1 MMRQNRLFN
10 RTRVSLSLW
19 YAGVMGLILSLLGLG
34 VYKAISHAHWVALD
48 NELESVA
55 GTLHDSLELK
65 LKQPGQIEPII
76 GELLP
81 NFCLVGTSCVT
92 DRFNSQRHG
101 AYKGAGRLN
110 YGGNL
115 HSQPLANAIRPTAPH
130 ILSAVDRGN
139 YYARLYDTSGRLIAI
154 AGDYPEGLPQAL
166 NTEPWQTLRDRTN
179 NIYHQI
185 SFSLHTQTRED
196 WGYFQV
202 GRSLQDFEDYL
213 GRVKLVLLLGL
224 PTSLILVGFASWW
237 LAGLAMQPI
246 YRSYQQIE
254 QFTADAAHE
263 LRTPLAATQATVES
277 ALLVDLDPPETKD
290 ILTTIKR
297 ENKRLIQLVADLLLL
312 ARMDRKAIPLRLEL
326 CCLNDLVSDL
336 VEELEPLAIA
346 NQITLTAEFKVK
358 KSLNVSADC
367 DQLYRLVYNLIVN
380 AIQHTPSNG
389 RVTVI
394 LERDASNALIKVKDT
409 GIGIA
414 PEHQKHI
421 FDRFY
426 RVQSDRSRSTG
437 GSGLGLA
444 IAQSIARSHSCKLS
458 VSSELGKGS
467 TFIFQLPLAL
477 NSRDK
482 KRLIP

>member
-1 MMRQNRLFN
+1 MMRQNKLFN
-10 RTRVSLSLW
+10 KTRVSLSLW
-19 YAGVMGLILSLLGLG
+19 YAGVMGLILSLLGMG

-65 LKQPGQIEPII
+65 LKQPGKIEPII

-81 NFCLVGTSCVT
+81 NFCLVKTSCL
-92 DRFNSQRHG
+92 DKRLNSQRHG
-101 AYKGAGRLN
+101 AYKGVGRLN

-115 HSQPLANAIRPTAPH
+115 HSQPLANRIRPTAPH
-130 ILSAVDRGN
+130 ILSAVERGN

-166 NTEPWQTLRDRTN
+166 NKEPWQTLSDRTN

-185 SFSLHTQTRED
+185 SLSLHTQTRED

-213 GRVKLVLLLGL
+213 GRVKLILLLGL
-224 PTSLILVGFASWW
+224 PISLILVAIASWW

-277 ALLVDLDPPETKD
+277 ALLVDLDPQETKD

-312 ARMDRKAIPLRLEL
+312 ARMDRKAIPLRREL

-346 NQITLTAEFKVK
+346 NQIKLTNEFRVE
-358 KSLNVSADC
+358 KSLNVSGDC

-380 AIQHTPSNG
+380 AIQHTPSDG
-389 RVTVI
+389 QVTVI
-394 LERDASNALIKVKDT
+394 LERDASDALIQVKDT

-414 PEHQKHI
+414 AEHQKHI

-426 RVQSDRSRSTG
+426 RVQSDRSRNTG

-444 IAQSIARSHSCKLS
+444 IAQSIARSHSFKLS
-458 VSSELGKGS
+458 VRSELGKGS

-477 NSRDK
+477 NSK
-482 KRLIP
+482 INF

>member
-1 MMRQNRLFN
+1 MRQNKLFN
-10 RTRVSLSLW
+10 KTRVSLSLW

-48 NELESVA
+48 RELESVA

-65 LKQPGQIEPII
+65 LKQPGKVEPIVKDI
-76 GELLP
+76 LP
-81 NFCLVGTSCVT
+81 NLCLIGTSCISE
-92 DRFNSQRHG
+92 RFNSQR
-101 AYKGAGRLN
+101 
-110 YGGNL
+110 
-115 HSQPLANAIRPTAPH
+115 H

-154 AGDYPEGLPQAL
+154 AGNYPEGLPQNL
-166 NTEPWQTLRDRTN
+166 NKETWQTITDRSN
-179 NIYHQI
+179 KIYHQI
-185 SFSLHTQTRED
+185 SLSLHTQTRED

-202 GRSLQDFEDYL
+202 GRSLADFEDYL

-224 PTSLILVGFASWW
+224 PISLILVAVASWW

-246 YRSYQQIE
+246 YLSYQQIE

-263 LRTPLAATQATVES
+263 LRTPLAATQATIES
-277 ALLVDLDPPETKD
+277 ALLVDLDERETKN
-290 ILTTIKR
+290 ILTTLER
-297 ENKRLIQLVADLLLL
+297 ENKRLIKLVADLLLL
-312 ARMDRKAIPLRLEL
+312 ARMDRNAIPLRHEK

-336 VEELEPLAIA
+336 VEELEALAIA
-346 NQITLTAEFKVK
+346 NRIILTNEIKVNK
-358 KSLNVSADC
+358 PLNVIGDR

-380 AIQHTPSNG
+380 AIQYNPSDG

-394 LERDASNALIKVKDT
+394 LECNASHVLIKVKDT

-414 PEHQKHI
+414 PEHQKKI

-426 RVQSDRSRSTG
+426 RIQNDRSRSTG

-444 IAQSIARSHSCKLS
+444 IAQSIALAHSCSLS
-458 VSSELGKGS
+458 VQSELGRGS
-467 TFIFQLPLAL
+467 TFIFKLPF
-477 NSRDK
+477 STFSQEK
-482 KRLIP
+482 I